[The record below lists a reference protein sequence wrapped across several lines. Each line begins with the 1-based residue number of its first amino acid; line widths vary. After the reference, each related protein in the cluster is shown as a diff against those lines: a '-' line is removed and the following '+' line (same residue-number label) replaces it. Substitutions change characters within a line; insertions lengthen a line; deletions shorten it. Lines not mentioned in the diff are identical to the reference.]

1 MNVEQSVVKLLALT
15 ISSQPPSK
23 EVLTKRIVS
32 KERLTM
38 GGHISKAPDENCV
51 NPDSYGL
58 ICVHCNKC
66 GRFDINEEEDQK
78 EAK

>member
-1 MNVEQSVVKLLALT
+1 VEQSVVKLLALT

-23 EVLTKRIVS
+23 DVLTKRIVS

-38 GGHISKAPDENCV
+38 GGHISKAPADNCV

-66 GRFDINEEEDQK
+66 GRFEKEAEDEK